1 MYEWAVRR
9 ERVSVMLAD
18 PGAIEAQ
25 RAQPGGERAFRA
37 ALRAPWDEDPAR
49 EVRRLRELLLRRSDE
64 LERERHVQ
72 RAAEDART
80 ASLRNEVKSLRREL
94 SEERAAR
101 ADEARR
107 LKAAVLEAR
116 AAIGTVL
123 RDRDT
128 ARAGEVRAVAE
139 AASMRA
145 ERDDAV
151 RSVRAEVEAE
161 VCASGEAMAAVVQA
175 LEREQAALRAF
186 AEKCVSETSEVREE
200 MERLARAA
208 SAKEAG
214 RSVQKLL
221 AVPAAAR
228 KRRIAQPRPAAPS
241 TRVGNEPIAFSAPEC
256 GPEPR
261 SVPIAIAK
269 PFCRIPLSP
278 AAPVSRGVDRATS
291 PLRVEADIARGG
303 EAASA
308 RVDGATQELLRT
320 PPRTPLRTIP
330 RDLESIIDKFYDSDV
345 RQRQLKS
352 AEKLRPGESSAYR
365 ITSPRRL
372 ELDDVE
378 DEQKAMA
385 RSISR
390 SSPAPKAKFPGELF
404 GRAAVLAEA
413 ARQEVR
419 TEGKV
424 SGSMTTMVNSPSL
437 DGVSPTLAA
446 LLKGNPQ
453 SAGGWLRYL
462 QGGESPEDDRNA
474 EPKQENPSRLTDSR
488 KSKLG
493 AGNGRRRNLDLSPT
507 LTPSPTPRKQK
518 PTPTGRGSH
527 AKKPSPS
534 KKVSPAGKRLQL
546 LVPGPAKEP
555 SSAIRSPLLDRNS
568 ASNCTNEV

>member
-1 MYEWAVRR
+1 MHEWAVRR
-9 ERVSVMLAD
+9 VRVSVMLAD

-25 RAQPGGERAFRA
+25 RAQPGGEKAFRA
-37 ALRAPWDEDPAR
+37 ALREPWDEDPAR

-101 ADEARR
+101 ADEVRR

-123 RDRDT
+123 RDRDS

-186 AEKCVSETSEVREE
+186 AEKCVSETWEVREE
-200 MERLARAA
+200 MARLARAA
-208 SAKEAG
+208 SANEAG

-228 KRRIAQPRPAAPS
+228 KRRIAQSRPAAPS
-241 TRVGNEPIAFSAPEC
+241 TRVGNEPISLSAPKC

-269 PFCRIPLSP
+269 PFCRIPP
-278 AAPVSRGVDRATS
+278 APTAPVSRGVDRATS
-291 PLRVEADIARGG
+291 PLPVEADIARGV
-303 EAASA
+303 EAASG
-308 RVDGATQELLRT
+308 RVDGETQEPPRT

-352 AEKLRPGESSAYR
+352 AEKLRLRESSAYR

-390 SSPAPKAKFPGELF
+390 SSPVPKAKFPGELF

-474 EPKQENPSRLTDSR
+474 EPKKENPSRLTDSR

-493 AGNGRRRNLDLSPT
+493 AGNGRRQNLDVSPT

-518 PTPTGRGSH
+518 PTPTGRGSP

-534 KKVSPAGKRLQL
+534 KMVSPAGKRLQL
-546 LVPGPAKEP
+546 FVPGPAKKP
-555 SSAIRSPLLDRNS
+555 SSAIRSPLLDRNR
-568 ASNCTNEV
+568 ASICTNEV